1 MGLFSDFFGVREVTL
16 LDLLELFWLSMSTK
30 TVLDKVGS
38 SLTKVSCL
46 INLDELLLVV
56 LVLLIVLR
64 AGDAKGSPILEL

>member
-1 MGLFSDFFGVREVTL
+1 MGLFSDFFGVREAAL

-38 SLTKVSCL
+38 SLIKVSCL

-56 LVLLIVLR
+56 LVLLIALR
-64 AGDAKGSPILEL
+64 AGDAKGSPILEF